1 MDFLN
6 SLLPAIEHF
15 HLLGYWVVLFVSILE
30 SLAFVGIAIPGT
42 TFIILVGFISA
53 KGYLSLTNLIWFA
66 AIGAI
71 IGDVLSYYL
80 GRHTKKFFKDDSK
93 IFKSKYLE
101 KGRSFFEKYGG
112 RSVFLGRFIGPIRP
126 IIPFVAGMFKMDR
139 KRFLLWNIFS
149 GFAWATTFL
158 LVGFSFGQI
167 WKWPTR
173 ESMFI
178 TIFIGF
184 IFILYISRWVIIKK
198 GKQSFHFLFSVLNS
212 IKKAIINNNDVQKL
226 VRKHP
231 PFFNFMKKRLDKSR
245 FLGLPTTLLSLAF
258 IYTFI
263 LFIGIVED
271 IITSNAIIST
281 DTRVA
286 NLLAVFRSVD
296 LTHFFLWVTVLGKW
310 QIILVFSITVISILW
325 IKRKRLYIA
334 PLILSIFGSEIFT
347 MLGKIAFHRPRPK
360 LAIYIEHSFS
370 FPSGHATI
378 AVAFY
383 GFLTYI
389 LIRNFKQWKTKV
401 NIFFIG
407 ITLILLLGF
416 SRLYLGVHY
425 VSDVWGGYLI
435 GTLWLI
441 ISISISEW
449 LYSRHKKNIL
459 FLPQTR
465 IYIISIILIILSL
478 LSYISFASNYHP
490 QTTLQPQIIQKGI
503 TIQNVNDIFPSEN
516 LKYTKTIIG
525 RKQEPISFI
534 IFAKNDNKFIKV
546 FLNSGWFLA
555 DKINVSSL
563 RKSMKTA
570 FLKQAYPQAPMT
582 PSFWNEKTHDF
593 GFEKPTN
600 SNTIRQRHHARF
612 WKTNY
617 VTNQGEKIYV
627 GTASL
632 DSGIKWGVTHR
643 INPDI
648 DTERGFL
655 FNDIKN
661 SNALI
666 NFKKQKFVN
675 PTLGKNFSGDQ
686 FFTDGKVYI
695 ISIK

>member
-1 MDFLN
+1 
-6 SLLPAIEHF
+6 
-15 HLLGYWVVLFVSILE
+15 
-30 SLAFVGIAIPGT
+30 
-42 TFIILVGFISA
+42 LVA
-53 KGYLSLTNLIWFA
+53 KF
-66 AIGAI
+66 
-71 IGDVLSYYL
+71 
-80 GRHTKKFFKDDSK
+80 
-93 IFKSKYLE
+93 
-101 KGRSFFEKYGG
+101 
-112 RSVFLGRFIGPIRP
+112 
-126 IIPFVAGMFKMDR
+126 
-139 KRFLLWNIFS
+139 
-149 GFAWATTFL
+149 
-158 LVGFSFGQI
+158 
-167 WKWPTR
+167 
-173 ESMFI
+173 
-178 TIFIGF
+178 
-184 IFILYISRWVIIKK
+184 
-198 GKQSFHFLFSVLNS
+198 
-212 IKKAIINNNDVQKL
+212 
-226 VRKHP
+226 
-231 PFFNFMKKRLDKSR
+231 
-245 FLGLPTTLLSLAF
+245 
-258 IYTFI
+258 
-263 LFIGIVED
+263 
-271 IITSNAIIST
+271 
-281 DTRVA
+281 
-286 NLLAVFRSVD
+286 
-296 LTHFFLWVTVLGKW
+296 
-310 QIILVFSITVISILW
+310 
-325 IKRKRLYIA
+325 
-334 PLILSIFGSEIFT
+334 FT

-465 IYIISIILIILSL
+465 IYIISITLILLSL

-490 QTTLQPQIIQKGI
+490 QTTPKPQIIQKGI

-666 NFKKQKFVN
+666 NFKKQKFVKSN
-675 PTLGKNFSGDQ
+675 SRKKLFWRSILYRRKSIYNFNKIILFILNYEGSFTIHNNENYQLGGPTPKC
-686 FFTDGKVYI
+686 
-695 ISIK
+695 